1 MLYIDNVVDNGLWGA
16 YDYVKLILY
25 YRGVQ
30 NNVLLGTCFLI
41 FKCMYVPTPIDT
53 FLLLRGGRLESQG
66 KEN

>member
-1 MLYIDNVVDNGLWGA
+1 MLYIDNVVDNVLWGA

-41 FKCMYVPTPIDT
+41 FKCTYVPTPIDT